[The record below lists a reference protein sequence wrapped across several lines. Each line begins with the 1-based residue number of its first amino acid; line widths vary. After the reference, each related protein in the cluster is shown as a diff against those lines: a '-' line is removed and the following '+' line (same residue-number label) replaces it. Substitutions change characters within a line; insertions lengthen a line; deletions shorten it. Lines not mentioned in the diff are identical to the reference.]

1 MFLKISPE
9 TVTSEALSWGKEPL
23 VGEAGVGVGDILISW
38 NVPWVVAGARE
49 EL

>member
-1 MFLKISPE
+1 MFLKVPSE
-9 TVTSEALSWGKEPL
+9 TVTPKALSWGKEPF